1 VRGDGQSI
9 WNVSLVKYFPIKE
22 RMKLE
27 FRAERY
33 DAFNHPNLSDPNTTV
48 TSTTLGTVTSQAGLS
63 REFQGT
69 LKLTF

>member
-1 VRGDGQSI
+1 
-9 WNVSLVKYFPIKE
+9 
-22 RMKLE
+22 MKLE